1 LTFVVV
7 IGTVVTAALVLCTEV
22 EVSAAPSVVL
32 CEVVGVLPPLH
43 PDRIR
48 VISAKK
54 VSDAKRVFFIISSK
68 EQRIYNYKMI
78 IAEKRVVFNRENK
91 NISNRQSDC

>member
-7 IGTVVTAALVLCTEV
+7 IGAVVTAALVLCTAV
-22 EVSAAPSVVL
+22 EVSVDSSVVL

-54 VSDAKRVFFIISSK
+54 GSDAKRVFFIISSK

-78 IAEKRVVFNRENK
+78 IAENKYLFNRENK
-91 NISNRQSDC
+91 NISNPKRDC

>member
-1 LTFVVV
+1 
-7 IGTVVTAALVLCTEV
+7 VLCTAV
-22 EVSAAPSVVL
+22 EVSVDSSVVL
-32 CEVVGVLPPLH
+32 CEVVGVSPLH

-78 IAEKRVVFNRENK
+78 IAEKKYLFNRENK
-91 NISNRQSDC
+91 NISNPKRDC

>member
-1 LTFVVV
+1 LTFVV
-7 IGTVVTAALVLCTEV
+7 IGTVVTAALVLCTAV
-22 EVSAAPSVVL
+22 EVSVDSSVVL
-32 CEVVGVLPPLH
+32 CEVVGELPPLH

-78 IAEKRVVFNRENK
+78 IAENKYLFNSK
-91 NISNRQSDC
+91 K